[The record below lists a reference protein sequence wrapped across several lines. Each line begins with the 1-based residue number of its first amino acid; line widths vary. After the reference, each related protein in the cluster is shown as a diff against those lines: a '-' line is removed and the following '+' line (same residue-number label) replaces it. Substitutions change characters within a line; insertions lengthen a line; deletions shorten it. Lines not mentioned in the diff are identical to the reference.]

1 MVKIDLKNISGLP
14 IVYENDELF
23 LKDFNFKEKVNVTI
37 EDIRE
42 QLLNKNLDCPDI
54 FYTVYKWIDFNSIF
68 QSKQIRINIYALKAN
83 LAGIEYVKTKVTR
96 CKNYPRIIEL
106 LYGTSTI
113 LIQKY
118 KSPKDNR
125 TVKILAKKGQKII
138 IPADYDFVA
147 INTRQNSTL
156 IFAEYSFSKAIS
168 RIVLDD
174 NSGMSYYII
183 RKNAKQE
190 IVRNP
195 NYKIVNK
202 PEKVNMEKIITTYGI
217 TPKTPVV
224 KQLLRKYEKFD
235 WLFKQNSVSL

>member
-118 KSPKDNR
+118 KSPRDNR